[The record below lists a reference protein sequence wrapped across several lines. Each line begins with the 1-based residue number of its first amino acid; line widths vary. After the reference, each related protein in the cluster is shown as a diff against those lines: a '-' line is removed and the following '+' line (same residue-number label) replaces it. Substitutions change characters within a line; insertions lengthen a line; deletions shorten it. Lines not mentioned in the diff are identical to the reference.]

1 MKTTR
6 RKFLRFVGGAI
17 AGAGITAVSGYAYA
31 TKIEP
36 EWLTVEKVSVPLKNL
51 PAALEGFRIVQLSDF
66 HLYPFT
72 QIDLVQEAVALANS
86 LQPDLVV
93 LTGDYVL
100 ETADSIF
107 EVAPVLAGLNG
118 KYGLFATLGNHDWWT
133 NAQVIKQ
140 GLQESRITLLD
151 NTGVSL
157 PVGNSQLY
165 VAGVDDCWS
174 GQPDLNAALEGMKGG
189 ETAVLL
195 AHEPDFADEFA
206 KNGRIGLQLSG
217 HTHGG
222 QVRIPGI
229 GAPVLPPYGQK
240 YDMGLKKAQE
250 MWVYTTRGIGVI
262 GPPVRFNCSPEITE
276 LTLTS

>member
-1 MKTTR
+1 MKVTR
-6 RKFLRFVGGAI
+6 RNFLRFLGNTL
-17 AGAGITAVSGYAYA
+17 AGAGITAVSGYTY
-31 TKIEP
+31 TTHIEP
-36 EWLTVEKVSVPLKNL
+36 EWLTIEKVTVPLKNL
-51 PAALEGFRIVQLSDF
+51 PAALEGFKIVQLSDF

-72 QIDLVQEAVALANS
+72 QIDLIQEAVVLANS

-107 EVAPVLAGLNG
+107 EVAPVLTGLNG

-133 NAQVIKQ
+133 DSQVIKQ
-140 GLQESRITLLD
+140 GLQESNISLLD
-151 NTGVSL
+151 NMGVSL
-157 PVGNSQLY
+157 SVGKNQLY
-165 VAGVDDCWS
+165 LAGIDDCWS
-174 GQPDLNAALEGMKGG
+174 GRPDLNAALEGMKGR

-206 KNGRIGLQLSG
+206 QNGRIQLQLSG

-240 YDMGLKKAQE
+240 YDMGLNKVQE

-262 GPPVRFNCSPEITE
+262 GPAVRFNCSPEITE
-276 LTLTS
+276 LTLTR